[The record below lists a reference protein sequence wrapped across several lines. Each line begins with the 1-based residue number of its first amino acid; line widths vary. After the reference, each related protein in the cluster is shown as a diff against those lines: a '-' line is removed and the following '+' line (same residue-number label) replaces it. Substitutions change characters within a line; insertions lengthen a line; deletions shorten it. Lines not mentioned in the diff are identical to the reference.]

1 LTLLLG
7 IAAQA
12 RSAEQATHA
21 PDVPLVKLALAKF
34 HVLTPAERALLEF
47 ADISN
52 LDRGQWATAGTSADP
67 LDPSNDPGDADK
79 WPHDRD
85 VRAALL
91 RWMCVDPEAVA
102 RIDPNGMRLIGARI
116 LGTLDLSR
124 MRVPFALALVRCMFP
139 RTILLSSAELPELDL
154 TGSSVDR
161 IEAGNLNVKGNL
173 FMGWNSY
180 YFCPLHARG
189 EVYLSGAHVG
199 GDAGFGSSH
208 FQTSKAPL
216 IDARA
221 MPEAALTLQ
230 NAVIGGELYLC
241 CGFES
246 KGPVELS
253 GATIKGNLDAFGAH
267 FAAPAGVAIKALSV
281 MIDGNV
287 AFGLLDSV
295 QPTKVDGL
303 LDFTSASV
311 GNNFLVRD
319 TTFTGTAGSSY
330 GLLAPQLSMHGGSFI
345 WQKVELNGGS
355 LDLTAATV
363 GLMVDDEASWP
374 APGKLIIN
382 DFVYTDLAPPDDARS
397 RLRWLALEP
406 AFQPQPYRQLAQVLR
421 NNGDDA
427 GAIEVLVAQEDAR
440 VRNSNWPRQGWARFL
455 KITIGYGHKPLRT
468 VLWSLAVVVLGWLL
482 VTLGARAGVMR
493 ATWPDSPPAT
503 EDVAYEKLHPLLYS
517 LDVFLPFVNLHQEH
531 YWWPDADRSGDCNLL
546 GTKLRVSG
554 AFLRYYLWTQV
565 IAGWLLSAI
574 FVAGVTGLMR
584 ND

>member
-1 LTLLLG
+1 
-7 IAAQA
+7 
-12 RSAEQATHA
+12 
-21 PDVPLVKLALAKF
+21 
-34 HVLTPAERALLEF
+34 
-47 ADISN
+47 
-52 LDRGQWATAGTSADP
+52 
-67 LDPSNDPGDADK
+67 
-79 WPHDRD
+79 
-85 VRAALL
+85 
-91 RWMCVDPEAVA
+91 
-102 RIDPNGMRLIGARI
+102 
-116 LGTLDLSR
+116 
-124 MRVPFALALVRCMFP
+124 
-139 RTILLSSAELPELDL
+139 
-154 TGSSVDR
+154 
-161 IEAGNLNVKGNL
+161 
-173 FMGWNSY
+173 
-180 YFCPLHARG
+180 
-189 EVYLSGAHVG
+189 
-199 GDAGFGSSH
+199 
-208 FQTSKAPL
+208 
-216 IDARA
+216 
-221 MPEAALTLQ
+221 
-230 NAVIGGELYLC
+230 
-241 CGFES
+241 
-246 KGPVELS
+246 
-253 GATIKGNLDAFGAH
+253 
-267 FAAPAGVAIKALSV
+267 

-345 WQKVELNGGS
+345 WQKVVLNGGS

-455 KITIGYGHKPLRT
+455 KEFTIGYGHKPLRT
-468 VLWSLAVVVLGWLL
+468 VLWSLARS
-482 VTLGARAGVMR
+482 RAGMAAGDAGR
-493 ATWPDSPPAT
+493 TRRRDARDLGPTLRQRPKQ
-503 EDVAYEKLHPLLYS
+503 DVAYEKLHPLLYS
-517 LDVFLPFVNLHQEH
+517 LYVFLPFVNLHQEH

-554 AFLRYYLWTQV
+554 AFLRYYLWTPM

-584 ND
+584 RRIEILFSGSADTS